1 MIWAAKK
8 KDAENQILKQALTI
22 VTQQQQPNVFYQ
34 PPHGSYGNAYN
45 MPNMQYMPK
54 YDVRNRTWRY

>member
-22 VTQQQQPNVFYQ
+22 VTQQQPNVFYQ